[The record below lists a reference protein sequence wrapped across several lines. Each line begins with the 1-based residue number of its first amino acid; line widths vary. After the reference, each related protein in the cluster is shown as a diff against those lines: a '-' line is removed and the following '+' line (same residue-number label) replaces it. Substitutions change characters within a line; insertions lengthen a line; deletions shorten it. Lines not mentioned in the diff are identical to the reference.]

1 MSIKSCGYQLD
12 ICIKKGA
19 TFTLPITYKDDDGV
33 PIDLTGY
40 SAKMQIRS
48 SPTSTEVIVD
58 LTTENGG
65 IIIDEE
71 NGLVTAYI
79 DSDATAA
86 LDALANGAYDF
97 FIFLPGAT
105 LVYSD
110 LYGAVKIT
118 ERTTKWS

>member
-1 MSIKSCGYQLD
+1 MKTCGYQLD

-19 TFTLPITYKDDDGV
+19 TFTLPITYKDDDGL
-33 PIDLTGY
+33 PIDLTNY
-40 SAKMQIRS
+40 TAKMQIRT

-65 IIIDEE
+65 IIIDADL
-71 NGLVTAYI
+71 GLVTIYI
-79 DSDATAA
+79 DSDTTAA
-86 LDALANGAYDF
+86 LDALACGAYDF

-105 LVYSD
+105 LVYAD
-110 LYGAVKIT
+110 LYGYVKIV